1 MDVTFRFQSKQPK
14 GIHRPLL
21 SKGMA
26 SISSLPSEL
35 LLLIS
40 HYLHTIEDFANLSS
54 TCRRLRSVGSNT
66 SPNTILRLAAKS
78 SRVFF
83 RPDPHFLIA
92 ATVRQISD
100 WALLSKDNTQALRHT
115 MREGVYSLLGL
126 CVDKAGLTMDD
137 IRRLHVSRFSL
148 FNPVS
153 DMIDRCAG
161 AQWYQTPNFWSG
173 GVSNPCTI
181 SIDPARSLFQTIIY
195 GELFASTMRA
205 FLEPESGLPRLDHE
219 VRMDFIKYCIP
230 DCMCQSYHGSVGY
243 RGLTVLPV
251 GPYAASSQRPEPQA
265 DSLFPQPGS
274 LSSTPRPRN
283 ELMPEKD
290 CDQVGLDYLL
300 SCRTWSEAWQQVC
313 HAIGPDFED
322 SWRQQLWLAVP
333 QVQGLEG
340 LEMLRPGGLEKWRPR
355 LAAMREAIATLHDK
369 EMPSRFLYSSWR
381 KEIWDSPNLAAEVG
395 VTKLGLYG
403 IT

>member
-1 MDVTFRFQSKQPK
+1 
-14 GIHRPLL
+14 
-21 SKGMA
+21 MA
-26 SISSLPSEL
+26 SISSLPLEL
-35 LLLIS
+35 LLLIPR
-40 HYLHTIEDFANLSS
+40 YLHTIEDFANLSS
-54 TCRRLRSVGSNT
+54 TSRRLRSIDIHT
-66 SPNTILRLAAKS
+66 SPNTILYLAAKS

-100 WALLSKDNTQALRHT
+100 WALLSQDNTQVLRHAI
-115 MREGVYSLLGL
+115 RGGVYSLLGL
-126 CVDKAGLTMDD
+126 CVDKAGLTIED
-137 IRRLHVSRFSL
+137 IRRLHASRFSL
-148 FNPVS
+148 INPVS
-153 DMIDRCAG
+153 DLIDRCAG
-161 AQWYQTPNFWSG
+161 AQWYQTPNFWNG

-181 SIDPARSLFQTIIY
+181 SIDPARSLFQIVIY

-205 FLEPESGLPRLDHE
+205 CLESESGLPRLDHE

-230 DCMCQSYHGSVGY
+230 DCMCQSYHGSVDY

-251 GPYAASSQRPEPQA
+251 GPYAASPQGPEPQA
-265 DSLFPQPGS
+265 DSRFPQPES
-274 LSSTPRPRN
+274 VSSTPRPRN

-300 SCRTWSEAWQQVC
+300 SCRTWSEAWQQVR
-313 HAIGPDFED
+313 HPIGPDFADE
-322 SWRQQLWLAVP
+322 WRQQLWSAVP

-355 LAAMREAIATLHDK
+355 LAAMREAIATLRDK
-369 EMPSRFLYSSWR
+369 DMPSRLLYSSWR
-381 KEIWDSPNLAAEVG
+381 KEIPDSPVLLAELG
-395 VTKLGLYG
+395 VTMLGLYG